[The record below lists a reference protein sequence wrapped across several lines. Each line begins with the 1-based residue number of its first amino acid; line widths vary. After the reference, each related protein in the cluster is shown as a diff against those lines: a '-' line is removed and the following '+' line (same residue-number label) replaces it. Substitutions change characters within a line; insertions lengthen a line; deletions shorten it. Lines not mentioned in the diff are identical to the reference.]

1 MSKSENQEYTL
12 LRKEYPRTWRI
23 WFRMNRRC
31 ELGQDGNY
39 VDVEVCARW
48 NRNTSQEQGFINF
61 VEDLGPSEG
70 VLEIDRINPFGD
82 YEPANCRWVK
92 GEVNR
97 QNKRMHVDGR
107 LDMLE
112 LAKRNSIEPR
122 TFYARLRRG
131 WTVQDAATLPTSKIP
146 YRNRLA

>member
-1 MSKSENQEYTL
+1 MSKSTNQEYTL

-61 VEDLGPSEG
+61 VEDLGQ
-70 VLEIDRINPFGD
+70 
-82 YEPANCRWVK
+82 VK
-92 GEVNR
+92 VCWKLTESI
-97 QNKRMHVDGR
+97 R
-107 LDMLE
+107 LVIMNLQTVVGSK
-112 LAKRNSIEPR
+112 AK
-122 TFYARLRRG
+122 
-131 WTVQDAATLPTSKIP
+131 
-146 YRNRLA
+146 